1 MVVEGDRGAGT
12 MGATSPFTE
21 GLCFNINWMVLL
33 PKCED
38 MKICHMDS
46 TSVWQTRKPCHSID
60 ILIRDHKYQIV
71 PPTQWPW
78 TSVFEAGIIEGQC
91 HLYTRVASPEG
102 GTQTYRLLPK
112 SSSGCRWQCSAE
124 QRE

>member
-91 HLYTRVASPEG
+91 HLLYTSSFSRG
-102 GTQTYRLLPK
+102 RHTDLQTSSQVLFRL
-112 SSSGCRWQCSAE
+112 
-124 QRE
+124 